1 MPGLSVHA
9 VDVARGV
16 PARGMRIEV
25 FALAPQ
31 RRLIAEGEL
40 AAIGRARACA
50 RQARGCN
57 PGRTRSCSM
66 SEPIFAAG
74 RRAAGDPA
82 VPRLVPFR
90 FTIADPDQ
98 HYHLPMK
105 ITPWGFSLYRGS

>member
-9 VDVARGV
+9 VDVTRGV

-40 AAIGRARACA
+40 AASGVLEHAIAKERL
-50 RQARGCN
+50 Q
-57 PGRTRSCSM
+57 PGAYEVVFHAGTY
-66 SEPIFAAG
+66 FTAAG
-74 RRAAGDPA
+74 
-82 VPRLVPFR
+82 VPQANPPFLAEVPFR
-90 FTIADPDQ
+90 FTIADPEQ